1 MQTKTIIMKKRALS
15 FFVFSALCMGL
26 MATDKTQV
34 WDFGAEQLNTTEY
47 QNMLSVDEINSWF
60 PGVVPG
66 TPNTTMGEWTA
77 NDSCNI
83 RFSANNKTNHRLR
96 TTNEALTRWDNKSLT
111 DATGNV
117 YTGYVYSNSNNDK
130 NVYLASTYSPNER
143 IEFMVGSN
151 GNAATYEFL
160 SPDGSIQTG
169 QFTNAAKLEK
179 LTFYAGAEGEY
190 KIYCINEKLVVA
202 RIYRYPERK
211 IAVNGTITAP
221 DNMPESYQI
230 AFTNLQNNVVTTVTP
245 VDGAYSVELAA
256 GFDYELSLVNAP
268 THVVV
273 NKDFSLTYE
282 ATATTNNV
290 NIASVAMANV
300 TGNVTGLPTEQLAK
314 VEFEFTVPEGSVYI
328 PEMNIDRQTGSYT
341 LQVEKGVEYQV
352 AALNVNDYTLDSQ
365 VLSAEEDA
373 TLNLNF
379 TAKPTYAI
387 TINLTGAT
395 AEDLANATFV
405 FTNLNEE
412 GYVYTFIGTE
422 NIALRDGVYSVKVEN
437 TGSFTQ
443 LLTSNLKVEGAATAK
458 TIDFTAEPITYW
470 DFKSDEYQTGYTN
483 PGNTYTYNQLTIT
496 GGKAHSG
503 GGMAIKSGSINVPV
517 NGSCKIIVGT
527 DYEWAYYF
535 DVNDTIKAKSGS
547 TSEKT
552 IYEYE
557 YNGEAGVVVI
567 TFCSEL
573 TSYVWSIEMV
583 EMMPYQS
590 VLTVGADKPYQTINE
605 ALAVIRKMDRPN
617 NESVTLM
624 IDPGNYEEMLVID
637 MDSIRFVNA
646 SATPSIALKNQGV
659 DIDENAVRITGYY
672 GHGYNYASMGA
683 DYKWDAR
690 TLQVNKENG
699 YASVVNGGGSG
710 STYWNATVVVEGKD
724 FYAENIIFENSYNQY
739 ISAKEADDLVF
750 EAEGGKG
757 VRPTD
762 AGNTSVQNRS
772 FRERAAALA
781 LTKTSDRTFLNNC
794 RVIGRQDSFYGAE
807 CRVACYKGALMGACD
822 YLFGEMNLTCYQTDL
837 VMNTDEDKNDVA
849 YITAPKT
856 GAGQRGMLFFE
867 CNVVSAEV
875 GTETAAIHSS
885 KPGLWGRPWEGAT
898 SEAIFAGCK
907 VDTCEYNGEAGN
919 FVGQSLIEARGWD
932 AGLSSASERCGE
944 YACNVGTEGRVEWA
958 IDFTEP
964 KTADG
969 VDFTLFNWTKGNDN
983 WDPFAA
989 FGLDTD
995 ALPTPLD
1002 NAFNALNPSLNDAGI
1017 QMYSYGN
1024 EVFFKGIGETTR
1036 VQIYTLDGHLVNARQ
1051 IEADACVYLP
1061 NGAYV
1066 LRAQNTTGETVCKV
1080 LVK

>member
-1 MQTKTIIMKKRALS
+1 MKKRALS

-26 MATDKTQV
+26 MATEKTQV

-60 PGVVPG
+60 PGVAPG
-66 TPNTTMGEWTA
+66 TEGTTMSEWTA

-83 RFSANNKTNHRLR
+83 RFSANGKNNHRLR
-96 TTNEALTRWDNKSLT
+96 STNEALTRYDNKSLK
-111 DATGNV
+111 DAAGNV
-117 YTGYVYSNSNNDK
+117 YTGYVYSNSSSEK
-130 NVYLASTYSPNER
+130 NVYLASTYKPNDR

-160 SPDGSIQTG
+160 SPNGSIQTG

-230 AFTNLQNNVVTTVTP
+230 AFTNLQNNVVTTVIP

-300 TGNVTGLPTEQLAK
+300 AGNVTGLPTEQLAK
-314 VEFEFTVPEGSVYI
+314 VEFEFTVPEGSVYM

-341 LQVEKGVEYQV
+341 LQLEKGVEYGV
-352 AALNVNDYTLDSQ
+352 TALHVNDYTLDIQ
-365 VLSAEEDA
+365 TLSVNDDA
-373 TLNLNF
+373 TQDLHF

-395 AEDLANATFV
+395 ATDLANATFV
-405 FTNLNEE
+405 FTNLDEE
-412 GYVYTFIGTE
+412 GYVYTFTGTE

-437 TGSFTQ
+437 TGAFTQ
-443 LLTSNLKVEGAATAK
+443 LLTSNLKVEGAATTK

-470 DFKSDEYQTGYTN
+470 DFKSTENYDASNNLKNPCSGITYTTEPGGKFAYHGSNYGSQASNVSINIPVYGPSIINVKVGYTWDISFGEEQYAATTGDN
-483 PGNTYTYNQLTIT
+483 GKQTLTLRYT
-496 GGKAHSG
+496 
-503 GGMAIKSGSINVPV
+503 
-517 NGSCKIIVGT
+517 
-527 DYEWAYYF
+527 
-535 DVNDTIKAKSGS
+535 
-547 TSEKT
+547 
-552 IYEYE
+552 
-557 YNGEAGVVVI
+557 GEAGYATILVNAG
-567 TFCSEL
+567 T
-573 TSYVWSIEMV
+573 TSYIESIQVIESMAYTPV
-583 EMMPYQS
+583 
-590 VLTVGADKPYQTINE
+590 VTVGADKTYQTIND
-605 ALAVIRKMDRPN
+605 ALAAIRKMERPN

-659 DIDENAVRITGYY
+659 DIDENAVRITSYY

-944 YACNVGTEGRVEWA
+944 YACNVSTEGRVEWA

-989 FGLDTD
+989 FGIDTD
-995 ALPTPLD
+995 ALPTPQD
-1002 NAFNALNPSLNDAGI
+1002 NAFATLNPFLNDAGI
-1017 QMYSYGN
+1017 QMYSFGN
-1024 EVFFKGIGETTR
+1024 EVFFKGIEETTR

>member
-1 MQTKTIIMKKRALS
+1 MKKRVLS

-26 MATDKTQV
+26 MATEKTQV
-34 WDFGAEQLNTTEY
+34 WDFGAEQLDTAEY

-60 PGVVPG
+60 PGVAPG
-66 TPNTTMGEWTA
+66 TVGTAMSEWIA

-83 RFSANNKTNHRLR
+83 RFSANGKNNHRLR
-96 TTNEALTRWDNKSLT
+96 STNEALTRYDNKSLT
-111 DATGNV
+111 DAAGNV
-117 YTGYVYSNSNNDK
+117 YTGYVYSNSSSEK
-130 NVYLASTYSPNER
+130 NVYLASTYTPNER

-151 GNAATYEFL
+151 GNAATYEFQ

-179 LTFYAGAEGEY
+179 LTFYTGVEGEY

-221 DNMPESYQI
+221 DNMPEGYQI

-282 ATATTNNV
+282 ATATTNDV
-290 NIASVAMANV
+290 EIASVEMANL
-300 TGNVTGLPTEQLAK
+300 TGNITGLPSEQLGK

-395 AEDLANATFV
+395 AEDLANVTFV

-437 TGSFTQ
+437 TGAYNQ
-443 LLTSNLKVEGAATAK
+443 LLTSNLKVEGEATAK

-517 NGSCKIIVGT
+517 NGPCKIIVGT

-646 SATPSIALKNQGV
+646 SATPSIALKNKGV
-659 DIDENAVRITGYY
+659 DIDDNAVRITSYY
-672 GHGYNYASMGA
+672 GHGYNYASMGD
-683 DYKWDAR
+683 DYKWDER

-699 YASVVNGGGSG
+699 YASVVNAGGSG

-739 ISAKEADDLVF
+739 ISEKEANDLVF

-781 LTKTSDRTFLNNC
+781 LSKTSDRTFLNNC

-822 YLFGEMNLTCYQTDL
+822 FLFGEMNLTCYQTDL

-875 GTETAAIHSS
+875 GTETAAINSS

-898 SEAIFAGCK
+898 SEAIFAGCV
-907 VDTCEYNGEAGN
+907 VDTCHYNGEAGN
-919 FVGQSLIEARGWD
+919 FEGQSLISAAGWD

-958 IDFTEP
+958 IDFVEP
-964 KTADG
+964 QTADG
-969 VDFTLFNWTKGNDN
+969 VEFTLVNWTKGNDGWN
-983 WDPFAA
+983 PFAVL
-989 FGLDTD
+989 GVDTD
-995 ALPTPLD
+995 VLPVPQENDFT
-1002 NAFNALNPSLNDAGI
+1002 ALNPSFNDAGVSI
-1017 QMYSYGN
+1017 YSFGN
-1024 EVFFKGIGETTR
+1024 EVFFKGIEQTTLI
-1036 VQIYTLDGHLVNARQ
+1036 QIYTLDGNMVNSRQ

-1066 LRAQNTTGETVCKV
+1066 LRAQNATGETVCKV
-1080 LVK
+1080 LIK